1 MISIVTIFEE
11 MQRDFISNPK
21 AKLDF
26 DYKIYARKIK
36 KYGPTFEGIM
46 SMFENDI
53 FGELHARRNKGHFID
68 LMTFHGWKYFNLRNF
83 NELFSI
89 MIE

>member
-1 MISIVTIFEE
+1 
-11 MQRDFISNPK
+11 MQRDFIANPR

-53 FGELHARRNKGHFID
+53 FPL
-68 LMTFHGWKYFNLRNF
+68 L
-83 NELFSI
+83 
-89 MIE
+89 